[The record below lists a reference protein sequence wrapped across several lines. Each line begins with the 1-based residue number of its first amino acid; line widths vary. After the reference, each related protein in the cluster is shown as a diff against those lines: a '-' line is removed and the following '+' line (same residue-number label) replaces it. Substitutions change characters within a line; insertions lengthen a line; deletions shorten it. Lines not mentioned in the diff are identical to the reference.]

1 MDLLGPAVVLLSA
14 SSSFAQTKPP
24 ALMNVQASITTQF
37 STHNPEAQGFSTSGS
52 RWSSVSTAKK
62 PLGNCLFLF
71 GLQLR

>member
-24 ALMNVQASITTQF
+24 APMNVQASITTQS

-52 RWSSVSTAKK
+52 R
-62 PLGNCLFLF
+62 
-71 GLQLR
+71 